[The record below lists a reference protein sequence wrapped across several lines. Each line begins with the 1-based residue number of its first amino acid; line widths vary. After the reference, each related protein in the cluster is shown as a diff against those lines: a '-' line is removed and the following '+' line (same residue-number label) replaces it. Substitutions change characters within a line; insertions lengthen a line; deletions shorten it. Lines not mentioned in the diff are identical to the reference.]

1 MQEQQDKSGSDADNK
16 GTLGQSFVNWAN
28 AGILGFHMISGPL
41 LGIFLGYYLDKWL
54 DSKPV
59 CMFAGMLLGLVAG
72 GLNVYRDVRRIL
84 REQAAADAREKLLR
98 MGQSP
103 TDNAAGDKPASPT
116 AGDASGGRG
125 GADDDYDDP
134 ASGYGRGRDK
144 DSEGDR

>member
-1 MQEQQDKSGSDADNK
+1 MQGRQDKSESDADKN

-54 DSKPV
+54 DSKPA

-84 REQAAADAREKLLR
+84 REQAAADAREKMLR
-98 MGQSP
+98 LGRPPMESASSG
-103 TDNAAGDKPASPT
+103 KPVSPT
-116 AGDASGGRG
+116 AGNAAGGG
-125 GADDDYDDP
+125 SGADDDYDDP
-134 ASGYGRGRDK
+134 ASGYGRGRERDR
-144 DSEGDR
+144 EGDG

>member
-1 MQEQQDKSGSDADNK
+1 MQKRHDKSESNADNK
-16 GTLGQSFVNWAN
+16 GALGQSFVNWAN

-98 MGQSP
+98 LGRPPADS
-103 TDNAAGDKPASPT
+103 TDAGKPDLSSAEDAAGHH
-116 AGDASGGRG
+116 G
-125 GADDDYDDP
+125 GADDNYDDP
-134 ASGYGRGRDK
+134 ASGYGRGQDK
-144 DSEGDR
+144 DREGDG

>member
-1 MQEQQDKSGSDADNK
+1 MQGRQDKSEPDKDNQ

-54 DSKPV
+54 GSKPA

-84 REQAAADAREKLLR
+84 HEQAAADAREKLLR
-98 MGQSP
+98 LGRP
-103 TDNAAGDKPASPT
+103 PAESASGGKAVPPT
-116 AGDASGGRG
+116 AGDATGGSDD
-125 GADDDYDDP
+125 ADDNYDDP

-144 DSEGDR
+144 DGAEDR

>member
-1 MQEQQDKSGSDADNK
+1 MQGRQNKSESDADNK

-59 CMFAGMLLGLVAG
+59 CMFVGMLLGLVAG

-98 MGQSP
+98 LGRPS
-103 TDNAAGDKPASPT
+103 TDSASGGKPGSPT
-116 AGDASGGRG
+116 ADNTPGGRD
-125 GADDDYDDP
+125 GADENYGDP
-134 ASGYGRGRDK
+134 SSGYGRGQDK
-144 DSEGDR
+144 DREGDR